1 MIENW
6 INSGIIFINDI
17 IDDQRNISEVV
28 ILQNLICKQN
38 WMSETSIV
46 KKSIPAE
53 WKQIIKNEESIMTKV
68 NVSIFN
74 TPIYLNSQNLNNQT
88 SKNIYKNLLNSQNIS
103 IPLGF
108 SIWLKKINIKFYSE
122 IEKSLTFV
130 FKNMKENKFKV
141 YKWKLIHYILPC
153 KELLAYNH

>member
-1 MIENW
+1 MIQE
-6 INSGIIFINDI
+6 I
-17 IDDQRNISEVV
+17 RY
-28 ILQNLICKQN
+28 
-38 WMSETSIV
+38 
-46 KKSIPAE
+46 
-53 WKQIIKNEESIMTKV
+53 
-68 NVSIFN
+68 N

-153 KELLAYNH
+153 KELLFKWHITTNNLCNNCQITENYAHFFECKKLETFWRIIKKTCFQNLN

>member
-1 MIENW
+1 MVQEI
-6 INSGIIFINDI
+6 
-17 IDDQRNISEVV
+17 RY
-28 ILQNLICKQN
+28 
-38 WMSETSIV
+38 
-46 KKSIPAE
+46 
-53 WKQIIKNEESIMTKV
+53 
-68 NVSIFN
+68 N

-88 SKNIYKNLLNSQNIS
+88 SKNIYKNQLNSQNIS

-153 KELLAYNH
+153 KELLFKWHITTNNLCNNKLSNYRKLWTLLQMQKIGSILEDNKKPVFKT

>member
-1 MIENW
+1 MLEMW
-6 INSGIIFINDI
+6 INRGIIFINDI
-17 IDDQRNISEVV
+17 IDDQGNISEVV

-46 KKSIPAE
+46 NKSIPTE
-53 WKQIIKNEESIMTKV
+53 WKQIINNEESIMTKV
-68 NVSIFN
+68 NVSFFN
-74 TPIYLNSQNLNNQT
+74 TPIYLKSQNLNNQT

-122 IEKSLTFV
+122 IEKRLTFV
-130 FKNMKENKFKV
+130 SSNIKENKFR
-141 YKWKLIHYILPC
+141 C
-153 KELLAYNH
+153 F